1 MAQAPSTKHVKT
13 RPRTRPRTRP
23 CPPVCPPPG
32 PLLLRAG
39 NAHPPGVTGPCI
51 WRTRRQ
57 FRPPHGHLKARY
69 ATTCY
74 NMLQHAT
81 TLANIADAPPN
92 LVNLL
97 EFLPPSCSLLTSSN
111 ISLHL
116 PALVATCCPFLWP
129 LQLALHGA
137 IQTTLSP
144 RKGLTSVGI
153 LRLLDPR
160 LDPSRHGCSG
170 PLQQD
175 KRTTSQGDALVK
187 KRAGPSHDP

>member
-1 MAQAPSTKHVKT
+1 
-13 RPRTRPRTRP
+13 
-23 CPPVCPPPG
+23 
-32 PLLLRAG
+32 
-39 NAHPPGVTGPCI
+39 
-51 WRTRRQ
+51 
-57 FRPPHGHLKARY
+57 
-69 ATTCY
+69 
-74 NMLQHAT
+74 MLQHAT

-160 LDPSRHGCSG
+160 LDRFWAWLFWSTATSGQKDHQSRGSPCQKTRWPFTWSTLRSLRHCRASSSN
-170 PLQQD
+170 
-175 KRTTSQGDALVK
+175 RTTKELTCV
-187 KRAGPSHDP
+187 RY